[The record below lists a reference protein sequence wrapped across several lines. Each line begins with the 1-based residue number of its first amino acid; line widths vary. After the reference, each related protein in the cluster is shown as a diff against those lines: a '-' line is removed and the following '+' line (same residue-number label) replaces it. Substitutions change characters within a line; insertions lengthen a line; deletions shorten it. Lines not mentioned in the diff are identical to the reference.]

1 MSSAA
6 WYEFIVQDVIHVA
19 CAQWHTKVAALS
31 QQEKNAVCSE
41 SENKIILMT
50 IRILLIAH
58 EVISINKSSCVLQR
72 SHLLHKSHQ
81 TSAGTL
87 SDAPPGAHAGILLHK
102 CKFFQQS
109 IKHTFQYKCTK
120 AYSHQSNVRVFLVSS
135 SRLEYIISDKVPYSI
150 LFFKSMSFSQLS
162 LHVSFRIG
170 GMYDMMIWW

>member
-19 CAQWHTKVAALS
+19 CIQWHTKVAALS
-31 QQEKNAVCSE
+31 QPGKNAVCSE

-58 EVISINKSSCVLQR
+58 EVTSINKSSCVLQR
-72 SHLLHKSHQ
+72 SHLSYKSHQ

-109 IKHTFQYKCTK
+109 IKHTTFLYKCTK
-120 AYSHQSNVRVFLVSS
+120 AYRHQSNIRVFLVSLS
-135 SRLEYIISDKVPYSI
+135 HYPDWNI
-150 LFFKSMSFSQLS
+150 LYHQ
-162 LHVSFRIG
+162 
-170 GMYDMMIWW
+170 